1 MSKCP
6 YKNFKSKI
14 LKYVDILKKPRKE
27 YGSMPACPFI
37 GSEIDNDKMMISLFD
52 PSKLSIIKMIEKF
65 VNSKYDSAVF
75 VQVDNKE
82 ISCEM
87 TYQYQ
92 SFINKLLKEEGYD
105 YLKWICVNPND
116 KVNIDGF
123 NIRSHAPYFLITITN
138 RKIIS
143 DAHKKILK
151 TRYFDKM
158 NKEYL
163 DYLKVKESDIKG
175 KKWKK
180 MK

>member
-14 LKYVDILKKPRKE
+14 LKYVNILKQPRKE
-27 YGSMPACPFI
+27 YSNMPACPFV

-52 PSKLSIIKMIEKF
+52 PSKLSIIEMIEKF

-87 TYQYQ
+87 TCQYQ
-92 SFINKLLKEEGYD
+92 SFINNLLKEEGYD
-105 YLKWICVNPND
+105 YLKCICVNPND

-138 RKIIS
+138 RKTIS
-143 DAHKKILK
+143 NAHKKLLK
-151 TRYFDKM
+151 TKYFDKM
-158 NKEYL
+158 DKVYL
-163 DYLKVKESDIKG
+163 DYLKVKESDIRSKNG
-175 KKWKK
+175 KK
-180 MK
+180 